1 MAIFS
6 MISIGEDA
14 RGDWQTYR
22 NPDYGF
28 MIDYPASMT
37 PYSGHP
43 DYVETKISYIPICD
57 YTTVACFEYNGKE
70 YEGSNFEAAGLSVNV
85 LREIRTEG
93 DCDKID
99 TGSYPVKT
107 ETINGIRFHYGMTGE
122 GGMSQSK
129 GGPSY
134 RAFHQN
140 VCFEIAVATAQISLG
155 AFDPGA
161 IKPFD
166 SAKLDLLLDKML
178 HTFKFTGAV
187 KDGPGWRVYYDGMCG
202 GIYEYPE
209 SETVQTTIEYS
220 NDKFH
225 SSEIT
230 CSRHFTHRGLDYTVA
245 AKAGLKDKNEFETW
259 LKSSGYPDLS
269 KARVLV
275 SSKYCTEY
283 AADPYYYIL
292 GQGTVY
298 ILSVSDAKRSVAA
311 FHDDPVL
318 AHLLNSFKVY

>member
-1 MAIFS
+1 LPFHTRVLLYMAIFS

-298 ILSVSDAKRSVAA
+298 ILSVS
-311 FHDDPVL
+311 
-318 AHLLNSFKVY
+318 